1 MAKVSFET
9 KKMVGI
15 ALITAIVVV
24 LQMVSMS
31 LRFSMFSITLVLVPV
46 VVGAALYGVGAGAW
60 LGLVFGVAVLLTGD
74 AASFLTV
81 SVPGTIITVLL
92 KGMLAGAL
100 TGAVYKL
107 FSKKNDTLAVAISA
121 VVCPMVNTGVFLLGC
136 LVFFFDTIKEWAG
149 SESVAS
155 YMIFTLV
162 GINFLIEL
170 GTNILLAPAA
180 VRIIKIG
187 KKM

>member
-9 KKMVGI
+9 KKMVGL
-15 ALITAIVVV
+15 ALVTAIVVV
-24 LQMVSMS
+24 LQM
-31 LRFSMFSITLVLVPV
+31 LGGFIKFGMFSISLVLVPI
-46 VVGAALYGVGAGAW
+46 VVGAALFGVGAGAW
-60 LGLVFGVAVLLTGD
+60 LGLVFGAAVFMTGD
-74 AASFLTV
+74 AATFMAI
-81 SVPGTIITVLL
+81 SVPGTIVTVLL
-92 KGMLAGAL
+92 KGMLAGAI
-100 TGAVYKL
+100 TGVVYKL

-155 YMIFTLV
+155 YMIFSLV
-162 GINFLIEL
+162 GVNFLAEL
-170 GTNILLAPAA
+170 LMNVLLAPAA